1 MTTSSLELPP
11 AAARSAAAPGAAAA
25 HATWRDHTKS
35 GPPRRRGF
43 LDWSLLYLFS
53 FDVELDLERQ
63 ETLGRFPDGAR
74 INLYSRQ
81 DLSRVYNVGRE
92 STVPGDG
99 RPAISGKIKWG
110 GDQAVLREDDIGSCN
125 IRVSIQTDDRAVIH
139 MTYRLFGYLG
149 PGGVERV
156 LSGKGGDRF
165 GTEDHPFDVPI
176 VTSPRFQTTD
186 LKYAWI
192 NDLQGIGF
200 GRLQVIRNRFRRN
213 TQDIYALT

>member
-1 MTTSSLELPP
+1 MTTTSLDLLGIG
-11 AAARSAAAPGAAAA
+11 ARSAAAPAETALWKEHPASEPA
-25 HATWRDHTKS
+25 
-35 GPPRRRGF
+35 RRRGF

-53 FDVELDLERQ
+53 FDVELDLDRQ
-63 ETLGRFPDGAR
+63 ESLGRFPDGAR

-99 RPAISGKIKWG
+99 RPSITGKINWG
-110 GDQAVLREDDIGSCN
+110 GDQAVLRDDDIGSCN
-125 IRVSIQTDDRAVIH
+125 IRLSIQTDDGAVIH

-165 GTEDHPFDVPI
+165 GTEDSPFDVPI
-176 VTSPRFQTTD
+176 ITSPRFQTTD
-186 LKYAWI
+186 PTYAWI